1 MRRAIY
7 TTYINYLF
15 ALNYYKT
22 MSSSEFAS
30 AFGHL
35 IYLLNHAPS
44 IDCLSSELA
53 KYLSHDLST
62 KFDHDNALASELV
75 KFLNGLIPIMGD
87 DQRKNVSRIRS
98 TLSKLGI
105 DNQNVPL
112 EHIALCF
119 NAKIEH
125 FKSNKFNSPL
135 VSFDWQ
141 INVLDRKNDNVNLNK
156 SDKIEIVTKIN
167 AFNDK
172 TQKYE
177 SNIVKM
183 SLNEFEEILN
193 NFKQIDNQLHLLK
206 Q

>member
-1 MRRAIY
+1 
-7 TTYINYLF
+7 
-15 ALNYYKT
+15 
-22 MSSSEFAS
+22 MS
-30 AFGHL
+30 
-35 IYLLNHAPS
+35 I
-44 IDCLSSELA
+44 
-53 KYLSHDLST
+53 
-62 KFDHDNALASELV
+62 KFDHENALASEIV

-87 DQRKNVSRIRS
+87 DQKKNISRIRS

-105 DNQNVPL
+105 NNQYIPVDNM
-112 EHIALCF
+112 ALCL
-119 NAKIEH
+119 NTKIEH
-125 FKSNKFNSPL
+125 FKSCKFNSSL

-156 SDKIEIVTKIN
+156 SEKIEIVTKIN